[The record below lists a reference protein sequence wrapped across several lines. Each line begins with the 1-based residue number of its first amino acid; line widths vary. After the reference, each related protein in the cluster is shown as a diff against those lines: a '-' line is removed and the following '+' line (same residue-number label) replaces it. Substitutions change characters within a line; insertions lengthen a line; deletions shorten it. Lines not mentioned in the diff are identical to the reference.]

1 MQRGGG
7 AGGTQGAMPLPPNLL
22 PATTDGPGATVALG
36 RRIGAALAPGEVV
49 ALVGDLG
56 AGKTHL
62 VKGIVAGMGGD
73 AGAVTSPTFTLV
85 HTYQTPRGRVH
96 HIDAYRIERPADFA
110 EIGGDE
116 VLGDEAA
123 IVLVE
128 WPGRI
133 AAALPAETIR
143 IEIDHAGG
151 DHRRITRAAPAGHA
165 PAHLRPPPTPPSV
178 P

>member
-1 MQRGGG
+1 MQDRGREGGVQRGGG

-73 AGAVTSPTFTLV
+73 AAQVTSPTFAIA
-85 HTYQTPRGRVH
+85 HTYATPRGPVH
-96 HIDAYRIERPADFA
+96 HLDAYRIERPADFA
-110 EIGGDE
+110 EIGGETYLDD
-116 VLGDEAA
+116 LAA
-123 IVLVE
+123 VVVVE
-128 WPGRI
+128 WPSRI
-133 AAALPAETIR
+133 AAALPAETVVFW
-143 IEIDHAGG
+143 IEHDGETA
-151 DHRRITRAAPAGHA
+151 RRFTRLSALPANE
-165 PAHLRPPPTPPSV
+165 
-178 P
+178 